1 MPLSVAVLTRTQHG
15 TTKYSKKICTN
26 VCANKNKMW
35 KQEASARTIWV
46 WVGQI
51 AANATY
57 HAE

>member
-1 MPLSVAVLTRTQHG
+1 MEQQKA
-15 TTKYSKKICTN
+15 SKKICTN
-26 VCANKNKMW
+26 VCANKKKMR
-35 KQEASARTIWV
+35 KQEASARMIWV